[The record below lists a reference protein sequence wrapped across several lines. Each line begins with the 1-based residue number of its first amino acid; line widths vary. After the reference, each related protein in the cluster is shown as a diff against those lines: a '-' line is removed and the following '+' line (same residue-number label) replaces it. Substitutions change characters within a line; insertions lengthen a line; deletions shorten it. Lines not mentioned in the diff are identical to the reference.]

1 MSKGKQNTTDLTME
15 ERIKKAEKKL
25 KPFFAAL
32 DEEKKKF
39 LSEPIHQLAV
49 SQVILERLSEEIA
62 KGDVIELFE
71 QGKQKLRR
79 ENPALK
85 SYNTTIKSY
94 SALLKQLLDQLP
106 QSEAKAAGEEIL
118 SFISA
123 KKRRVNSELH
133 REILLED
140 RKR

>member
-1 MSKGKQNTTDLTME
+1 MSKGKPNNADLSIE

-39 LSEPIHQLAV
+39 LAEPIHQLAV
-49 SQVILERLSEEIA
+49 SQVIIERLSEEIA

-71 QGKQKLRR
+71 NGKQKMRR

-85 SYNTTIKSY
+85 SYNSTIKSY
-94 SALLKQLLDQLP
+94 SALLKQLLEQLP
-106 QSEAKAAGEEIL
+106 QSERKAAGEEL
-118 SFISA
+118 MSFVTA
-123 KKRRVNSELH
+123 GNKAGK
-133 REILLED
+133 
-140 RKR
+140 

>member
-1 MSKGKQNTTDLTME
+1 MAKGKTNNSDLPIE

-25 KPFFAAL
+25 KTFFATL

-49 SQVILERLSEEIA
+49 SQIILERLSEEIA

-71 QGKQKLRR
+71 QGKQKIRR

-94 SALLKQLLDQLP
+94 TSLLKQLLELLP
-106 QSEAKAAGEEIL
+106 NNDAKAAAGEAIL
-118 SFISA
+118 TFVTGGKTA
-123 KKRRVNSELH
+123 GKK
-133 REILLED
+133 
-140 RKR
+140 

>member
-1 MSKGKQNTTDLTME
+1 MAKGKTNNSDLPIE

-25 KPFFAAL
+25 KTFFATL

-71 QGKQKLRR
+71 QGKQKIRR

-94 SALLKQLLDQLP
+94 TSLLKQLLELLP
-106 QSEAKAAGEEIL
+106 NNDAKAAGEAIL
-118 SFISA
+118 TFVTGGKTA
-123 KKRRVNSELH
+123 GKKIVECRFLFRG
-133 REILLED
+133 
-140 RKR
+140 

>member
-1 MSKGKQNTTDLTME
+1 MSKGKPNNADLSIE

-39 LSEPIHQLAV
+39 LAEPIHQLAV

-71 QGKQKLRR
+71 NGKQKMRR

-85 SYNTTIKSY
+85 SYNSTITKARSFLRGFRPRRIR
-94 SALLKQLLDQLP
+94 ALSPLPALPRVLLRGTHG
-106 QSEAKAAGEEIL
+106 KASRGCA
-118 SFISA
+118 
-123 KKRRVNSELH
+123 R
-133 REILLED
+133 
-140 RKR
+140 

>member
-1 MSKGKQNTTDLTME
+1 MSKGKTNNAELTIE

-39 LSEPIHQLAV
+39 LAEPIHQLAV
-49 SQVILERLSEEIA
+49 SQVLLERLSEEIA
-62 KGDVIELFE
+62 NGDVIELFE
-71 QGKQKLRR
+71 QGKQKIRR

-94 SALLKQLLDQLP
+94 SALLKQLLEQLP
-106 QSEAKAAGEEIL
+106 QSDAKAAGVEL
-118 SFISA
+118 MSFITTG
-123 KKRRVNSELH
+123 KKAG
-133 REILLED
+133 
-140 RKR
+140 K